1 MSAPED
7 EEKPTFD
14 SVKSG
19 RDTEAKFKYV
29 SYSCGCLCVF
39 VCVHHSCGLRIFTIF
54 ATVFPVYSLLRI

>member
-29 SYSCGCLCVF
+29 SYSCVCVCVF
-39 VCVHHSCGLRIFTIF
+39 EAGSPSCLFACLLVVRIESVCVCM
-54 ATVFPVYSLLRI
+54 